1 MHPEDVLWAQRKWQR
16 GALLGQRCRSASRSF
31 LGRANWPTCH
41 GESTGKEPE
50 RTALAPQVCTA
61 LRRSF
66 LAPSC
71 APPALLTSVF
81 TQLVVVPARGRG
93 AGLCRELLSVP
104 SELPCT
110 TSSSLPCRGGAE
122 AVSSTACQ
130 PLLGQRSHQEPL
142 PSRAVEESLCLTGRE
157 CQRAI
162 PPAGCSGDSL
172 VTFTPP

>member
-1 MHPEDVLWAQRKWQR
+1 MRPEDVLWAQRKWQR
-16 GALLGQRCRSASRSF
+16 RALLGQRCLSASRSF

-81 TQLVVVPARGRG
+81 TQLAVVPARGRG
-93 AGLCRELLSVP
+93 AALCRELLSVP

-110 TSSSLPCRGGAE
+110 TSSSPRCRGGAH
-122 AVSSTACQ
+122 STACQ
-130 PLLGQRSHQEPL
+130 PLLGQRSHQDPL